1 MIKFKSFIVINLFL
15 IIILTSTKSFSEN
28 HNLLEVLELIQ
39 KDLKTLEKAV
49 YSGSLNDNFNNSTSS
64 SSLAIKTLKMF

>member
-1 MIKFKSFIVINLFL
+1 MPLLSLQINRMIKFKSFIVINLFL

-39 KDLKTLEKAV
+39 KDLKTLER
-49 YSGSLNDNFNNSTSS
+49 GSL
-64 SSLAIKTLKMF
+64 LRVH